1 MSIALSSSNSAL
13 SKKITFN
20 YYTTPIYTNYNNST
34 LLNTRKAGSS
44 TSSYIEIDSYNHN
57 GSSFHLKHDLLEN
70 TEQMYVVSKIRIYS
84 PIHKFDRT
92 TYDGELVIE
101 HKLITTNSTDAAVYT
116 YVCIPLY
123 DNGGD
128 GSDLDILIKYLE
140 TVETNSTAPCIDK
153 LKLNTIIPKQSS
165 AYYYDTGSK
174 TSLFGE
180 TSSKT
185 IQVIVFSTPI
195 KINST
200 SAKYVKYYKTL
211 SFAFSNSYTSGTDG
225 KKYRITNILG
235 AESLDDNNIY
245 VDCNFSGEETPDPE
259 KNIFVLTPD
268 KIKKIFM
275 TSIICVIVIVFMTLV
290 SNFLVDADVYVLRQ
304 MFKNAGQMKIART
317 VLYVV
322 VASLVIAAIV
332 MIFLSIKKHE
342 MKMFLKG
349 YYIFCAAMVVLY
361 IVNLKTF
368 GMPPELKAAE
378 EKVANARYGI
388 I

>member
-1 MSIALSSSNSAL
+1 MSIAISSSNSAL

-44 TSSYIEIDSYNHN
+44 TSSYIEIDSYNNN

-70 TEQMYVVSKIRIYS
+70 TEQTYIVSKIRIYA
-84 PIHKFDRT
+84 PIHKFDGT
-92 TYDGELVIE
+92 TYDGEMIIE
-101 HKLITTNSTDAAVYT
+101 HKLITTKSTDAPTYT
-116 YVCIPLY
+116 YVCIPLS

-128 GSDLDILIKYLE
+128 GTDLDILVKYLE
-140 TVETNSTAPCIDK
+140 TVEINSAAPCITK
-153 LKLNTIIPKQSS
+153 LKLNTIIPKQNA

-185 IQVIVFSTPI
+185 IQVIVFPTPI

-200 SAKYVKYYKTL
+200 SANYIKYYKNL
-211 SFAFSNSYTSGTDG
+211 SFAFSDSYTSGTDG

-245 VDCNFSGEETPDPE
+245 VDCDFSGEGKADPE
-259 KNIFVLTPD
+259 KNIFVLTPE

-275 TSIICVIVIVFMTLV
+275 VSIICVIIIVFMTLV
-290 SNFLVDADVYVLRQ
+290 SNFLVDANVFIFRE

-322 VASLVIAAIV
+322 VGALVIAAIV
-332 MIFLSIKKHE
+332 MIFLSLKKHE

-349 YYIFCAAMVVLY
+349 YYIFCAAMTFLY
-361 IVNLKTF
+361 IVNLRAF
-368 GMPPELKAAE
+368 GIPPEIKAAE
-378 EKVANARYGI
+378 YKITMGAIGVV
-388 I
+388 